1 MASWN
6 LWHGCTKISPGC
18 LNCYV
23 YRRDAEF
30 GKDASEVAKTG
41 SFNLPVRRKRDGSYA
56 LQPDGDFVYTCFT
69 SDFFHPDADGWR
81 PEAWHMMRERSD
93 LQFFFVTKRPD
104 RFYVGLPEDWGNGYG
119 NVHICCTC
127 ENQQMADERL
137 PVFLE
142 LPIRHKHIIHE
153 PMLEGINTEAYLSYY
168 GNVIESVSCGGES
181 GEGARVCDYDWILWM
196 REQCMRY
203 NVNFSF
209 RQTGANFRKDGKT
222 YAIPRALQSKQA
234 AKADINFRKK
244 E

>member
-81 PEAWHMMRERSD
+81 PEAWHMMRERRD
-93 LQFFFVTKRPD
+93 LQFFFISKRH
-104 RFYVGLPEDWGNGYG
+104 RCAGSRHGCRN
-119 NVHICCTC
+119 C
-127 ENQQMADERL
+127 ETQKYFFHL
-137 PVFLE
+137 KPSLF
-142 LPIRHKHIIHE
+142 
-153 PMLEGINTEAYLSYY
+153 
-168 GNVIESVSCGGES
+168 
-181 GEGARVCDYDWILWM
+181 
-196 REQCMRY
+196 
-203 NVNFSF
+203 
-209 RQTGANFRKDGKT
+209 
-222 YAIPRALQSKQA
+222 
-234 AKADINFRKK
+234 
-244 E
+244 